1 MGRVE
6 SWNSSCA
13 EHKQRTQQEQL
24 STLKETH
31 YNNSDHAERRNRAN
45 QHLSQK
51 GVRRNTLLEVR
62 QVLHANALELLRNRL
77 VAASRAQ
84 KTVLAHRNRRRV
96 QVSFSH
102 PLRSYFAS
110 RRILPPPSHSNQY
123 PASPGWEYLHHTHL
137 PRLPCRLKYCT
148 RWKHPSGITISVIFA
163 LSVIDSVSA
172 SSNCPGCKLSVFR
185 RFRSTPHSNHSSPQL
200 MSTCLMAARHPAPNS
215 SEARR
220 KQPSTHTEYCLQF
233 TSASCGRPGYSSGMN
248 TRWSGWSSR
257 WTRFR

>member
-6 SWNSSCA
+6 SWNSSYD

-84 KTVLAHRNRRRV
+84 KTVLAHRNRRR
-96 QVSFSH
+96 
-102 PLRSYFAS
+102 
-110 RRILPPPSHSNQY
+110 I
-123 PASPGWEYLHHTHL
+123 
-137 PRLPCRLKYCT
+137 
-148 RWKHPSGITISVIFA
+148 
-163 LSVIDSVSA
+163 
-172 SSNCPGCKLSVFR
+172 
-185 RFRSTPHSNHSSPQL
+185 
-200 MSTCLMAARHPAPNS
+200 
-215 SEARR
+215 
-220 KQPSTHTEYCLQF
+220 
-233 TSASCGRPGYSSGMN
+233 
-248 TRWSGWSSR
+248 
-257 WTRFR
+257 